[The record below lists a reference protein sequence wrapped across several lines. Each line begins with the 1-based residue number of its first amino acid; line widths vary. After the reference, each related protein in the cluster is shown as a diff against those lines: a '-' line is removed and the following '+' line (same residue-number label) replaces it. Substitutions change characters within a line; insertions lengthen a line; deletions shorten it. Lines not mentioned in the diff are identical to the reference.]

1 MILSTYIVMEVSS
14 EVGMIVSNNR
24 AGTSTVR
31 FNTEGNRERSTKVRL
46 SYFRDCRAESG
57 MYRRQAID
65 TVEDSFDPQDKRS
78 TYLCSQVPGQ
88 PGEIALAS
96 LSVVGALVG

>member
-31 FNTEGNRERSTKVRL
+31 FNTEGNRERDKQKYDSLT
-46 SYFRDCRAESG
+46 SETAEQRAVCIG
-57 MYRRQAID
+57 
-65 TVEDSFDPQDKRS
+65 VKRS
-78 TYLCSQVPGQ
+78 TQSRILLIHRTNGQHTCVPRYLDSQTP
-88 PGEIALAS
+88 
-96 LSVVGALVG
+96 